1 MDAASHSLTIL
12 LVDDSEDDIL
22 LAQRVFAKLELPHK
36 LEVAM
41 SAAEALDYLDCK
53 GKYAG
58 RRKTNPDLLLL
69 DINMP
74 GMDGLELL
82 KKLKA
87 DKELRKI
94 PAIMLTSSASQAD
107 IKRSFESGA
116 ASFITKPS
124 NFEGYRNLMSQFTQ
138 YWRTVSCLPQ

>member
-22 LAQRVFAKLELPHK
+22 LAQQVFSKLDLPHK

-41 SAAEALDYLDCK
+41 SAAEALEYLGCK
-53 GKYAG
+53 GKHAA
-58 RRKTNPDLLLL
+58 RKKTNPDLLLL

-87 DKELRKI
+87 DRELRKI
-94 PAIMLTSSASQAD
+94 PVIMLTSSASQAD
-107 IKRSFESGA
+107 IKKCFESGA
-116 ASFITKPS
+116 ASFLTKPS
-124 NFEGYRNLMSQFTQ
+124 DFEGYRALMTQFTH